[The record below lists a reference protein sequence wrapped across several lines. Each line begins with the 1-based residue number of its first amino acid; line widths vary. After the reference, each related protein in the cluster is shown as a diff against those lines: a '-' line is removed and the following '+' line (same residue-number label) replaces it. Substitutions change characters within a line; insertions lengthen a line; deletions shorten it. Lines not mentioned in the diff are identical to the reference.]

1 MAYLDDFLT
10 LGATKQECERGY
22 QLLSNLLL
30 ELGFTLSVNKAVA
43 PCQQL
48 VFLGIQFDS
57 FAMTLSLPLAKLVE
71 LHQLVK
77 AFLSRKAVSKRE
89 LQRLIGKLNWAC
101 RVVYGGRTFLRR
113 IIDLMN
119 DLKSLRSQCIVTGEL
134 ISDLQWWNAFLDTF
148 NGKCAFFDERPIIDL
163 QTDAC
168 QVGAG
173 AFFRGDWAYWNFYVD
188 LPTLAS
194 LHINYKECLCIVLAA
209 LRWAPQWQN
218 KRILV
223 LCDNQAAV
231 AMINKGST
239 KNTQMMAFLRILFW
253 LSASYN
259 FRITAKY
266 LPGKDN
272 RLADCASRLHEPQMM
287 LQWGHLLS
295 ISKPLACLDV
305 LTFMSLRACMFL
317 LNWFKLQSTQIFTSS
332 HFRNT
337 SGAIPGRPR
346 IQESHV
352 CRQHQSFVSHSS
364 EEVY

>member
-1 MAYLDDFLT
+1 M
-10 LGATKQECERGY
+10 
-22 QLLSNLLL
+22 
-30 ELGFTLSVNKAVA
+30 
-43 PCQQL
+43 
-48 VFLGIQFDS
+48 
-57 FAMTLSLPLAKLVE
+57 
-71 LHQLVK
+71 
-77 AFLSRKAVSKRE
+77 
-89 LQRLIGKLNWAC
+89 
-101 RVVYGGRTFLRR
+101 
-113 IIDLMN
+113 
-119 DLKSLRSQCIVTGEL
+119 TGEL

-209 LRWAPQWQN
+209 LCWAPQWQN

-266 LPGKDN
+266 LSGKDN
-272 RLADCASRLHEPQMM
+272 CLAYCKLRLQL
-287 LQWGHLLS
+287 
-295 ISKPLACLDV
+295 
-305 LTFMSLRACMFL
+305 
-317 LNWFKLQSTQIFTSS
+317 
-332 HFRNT
+332 
-337 SGAIPGRPR
+337 
-346 IQESHV
+346 
-352 CRQHQSFVSHSS
+352 
-364 EEVY
+364 